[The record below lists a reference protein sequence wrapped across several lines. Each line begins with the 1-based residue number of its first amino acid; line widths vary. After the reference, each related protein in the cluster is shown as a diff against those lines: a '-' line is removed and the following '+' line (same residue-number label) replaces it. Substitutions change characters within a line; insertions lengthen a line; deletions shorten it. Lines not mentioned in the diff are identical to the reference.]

1 MGYTYE
7 GQSWCDLDAKS
18 QRLFNIHVPDDDS
31 KFSSGWLSKFKKR
44 HGLKQ
49 VKKHGEAASADN
61 AAIVKTIPELKEILK
76 SYDLKDIFNMDETGL
91 FYR

>member
-1 MGYTYE
+1 
-7 GQSWCDLDAKS
+7 
-18 QRLFNIHVPDDDS
+18 
-31 KFSSGWLSKFKKR
+31 LSKFKKR